1 MANKAIEML
10 KNTLVHN
17 FVDHKF
23 VYQEKKAYICSSKTY
38 SIRLL

>member
-1 MANKAIEML
+1 MANRTIEML

-23 VYQEKKAYICSSKTY
+23 VYQEKIMYICSRNIY